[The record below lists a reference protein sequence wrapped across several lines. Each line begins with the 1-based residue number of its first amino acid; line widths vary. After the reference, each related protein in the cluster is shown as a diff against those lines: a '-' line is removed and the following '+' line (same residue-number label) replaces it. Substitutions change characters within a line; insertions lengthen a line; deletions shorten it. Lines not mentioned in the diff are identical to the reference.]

1 MSKLLPTPTEAELE
15 ILQVLWRRG
24 PQSVQKVWEE
34 FGGTGAYTTTLKL
47 LQIMHEKGLVRRD
60 ESQMTHIYE
69 AAIAERDNQKQMVEG
84 LIDRVF
90 GGSVSELVLRALSS
104 KAASPKE
111 LAAIRSLLN
120 EASKKKGKRG

>member
-1 MSKLLPTPTEAELE
+1 
-15 ILQVLWRRG
+15 
-24 PQSVQKVWEE
+24 
-34 FGGTGAYTTTLKL
+34 
-47 LQIMHEKGLVRRD
+47 MHEKGLVRRD